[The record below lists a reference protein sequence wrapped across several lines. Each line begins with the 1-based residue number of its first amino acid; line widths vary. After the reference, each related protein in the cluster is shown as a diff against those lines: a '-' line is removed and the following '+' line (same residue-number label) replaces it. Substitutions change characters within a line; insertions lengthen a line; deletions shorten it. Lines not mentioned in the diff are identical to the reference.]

1 MQQPDLIIIGAGL
14 AGSEAAW
21 QVAELGLNVELC
33 EMRPE
38 KQTPAHL
45 TDKCGELVCS
55 NSLGSHLVDRASGLL
70 QEELRRMGSLIID
83 VAEAARVPAGGAL
96 AVDRDAFADAITDR
110 VCNHPKIDMRRG
122 EITAIPEDKPVI
134 IATGPLTSS
143 DLATSIQAFT
153 GEEYLYFYDALAPIV
168 ESDSIDLTV
177 AFRGSRYDRGEQQ
190 EGDYINCPFTRAE
203 YYAFVDALVQVETIQ
218 LRGFELEDPQF
229 FERCIP
235 VDVLAKRG
243 AETLAFGPM
252 RPVGIRHPETGEQ
265 PYAVVQLR
273 QDNIAGTLYN
283 LVGFQNNIKWGEQ
296 ERVMRMIPGLAEAEF
311 VRMGQM
317 HRNTFLNAPTILQPT
332 MQSRTRDDLF
342 FAGQITGVEGYVG
355 NAGTGFVAGINAA
368 RLIGGKSPFVLPQ
381 DSMLGAMCWYVT
393 HADAKGFQPMKANF
407 GILPALPERIRKKQ
421 LRNKAYSERSLVAI
435 DTFVDQNFDDK
446 K

>member
-1 MQQPDLIIIGAGL
+1 MQQSDLIIIGAGL

-122 EITAIPEDKPVI
+122 EITVIPEDKPVI

-218 LRGFELEDPQF
+218 LREFELEDPQF

-368 RLIGGKSPFVLPQ
+368 RVIEGKSPFVLPQ